1 MTTRPSAPLYARL
14 LGSLSLVM
22 GLWAAPAHAEVP
34 NVSPALTTVPRLDIA
49 RYVGTWYE
57 IAKFPNRFQRMCAA
71 NTQAQYRGLESGQIE
86 VINRCQKAS
95 GEMAEAVGKAR
106 LVGDAGSP
114 KLQVRF
120 APAWLSFLP
129 MVWGNYW
136 VIDLDDNY
144 QLAAVSEPQR
154 EYLWILSRTPNV
166 EPAVYAAL
174 LKRLQTQGFDTQ
186 RLEFSPQN

>member
-1 MTTRPSAPLYARL
+1 
-14 LGSLSLVM
+14 M
-22 GLWAAPAHAEVP
+22 GLWATQAHAEAP
-34 NVSPALTTVPRLDIA
+34 NVSAPLTTVPRLDIA
-49 RYVGTWYE
+49 RYLGTWYE

-71 NTQAQYRGLESGQIE
+71 NTQAEYRGSESGQIE

-106 LVGDAGSP
+106 LVGEAGSP

-144 QLAAVSEPQR
+144 QLVAVSEPQR
-154 EYLWILSRTPNV
+154 EYLWILSRTPKV

>member
-14 LGSLSLVM
+14 LWSLSLVM
-22 GLWAAPAHAEVP
+22 GLWASQAHAEAP
-34 NVSPALTTVPRLDIA
+34 NVSAPLTTVPRLDIA
-49 RYVGTWYE
+49 RYLGTWYE

-71 NTQAQYRGLESGQIE
+71 NTQAEYRALESGQIE

-106 LVGDAGSP
+106 LVGEAGSP

-154 EYLWILSRTPNV
+154 EYLWILSRTPKV

>member
-1 MTTRPSAPLYARL
+1 
-14 LGSLSLVM
+14 M
-22 GLWAAPAHAEVP
+22 GLWATQAHAEAP
-34 NVSPALTTVPRLDIA
+34 NVSAPLTTVPRLDIA
-49 RYVGTWYE
+49 RYLGTWYE

-71 NTQAQYRGLESGQIE
+71 NTQAEYRGLESGQIE

-106 LVGDAGSP
+106 LVGEAGSP

-144 QLAAVSEPQR
+144 QLVAVSEPQR
-154 EYLWILSRTPNV
+154 EYLWILSRTPKV

>member
-1 MTTRPSAPLYARL
+1 
-14 LGSLSLVM
+14 M
-22 GLWAAPAHAEVP
+22 GLWASQAHAEAP
-34 NVSPALTTVPRLDIA
+34 NVSPPLTTVPRLDIA
-49 RYVGTWYE
+49 RYLGTWYE

-71 NTQAQYRGLESGQIE
+71 NTQAEYRGLESGQIE

-106 LVGDAGSP
+106 LVGEAGSP

-154 EYLWILSRTPNV
+154 EYLWILSRTPKV